1 MTVGLCLLAILLA
14 IAGGRAAIE
23 YHRGDHEHL
32 GLSAALLTA
41 AGTLVLAAGVSME
54 IS

>member
-23 YHRGDHEHL
+23 YHRGDHPHL
-32 GLSAALLTA
+32 GLSAALIAA
-41 AGTLVLAAGVSME
+41 AGTSILVAAGLVEFS
-54 IS
+54 